1 MGSDAVDIVVGKN
14 ADMFAPGYR
23 CGDTLGSAAAI
34 GQTFRMFKIAQTGL
48 GQGCQLTGIVGQTAS
63 QHASLQLT
71 QALGP
76 GTRIER
82 LVAWTRQQTRLEP
95 SIQVSTHSS
104 PKGKR
109 SGLHRCAMARAP
121 GTGRSRAR
129 ANRRQLYE
137 EALSTHPWA
146 LLLPSLAKD
155 LLYELS
161 PTPSLPRRHDLPAV
175 DC

>member
-1 MGSDAVDIVVGKN
+1 MGGDAVDIVVGKN
-14 ADMFAPGYR
+14 ADMLTLGYR

-71 QALGP
+71 QAFGP

-95 SIQVSTHSS
+95 SLQVCQHFSS
-104 PKGKR
+104 RRKR
-109 SGLHRCAMARAP
+109 SHLRRCTMARAMAP
-121 GTGRSRAR
+121 GTGRSEG
-129 ANRRQLYE
+129 Q
-137 EALSTHPWA
+137 
-146 LLLPSLAKD
+146 
-155 LLYELS
+155 
-161 PTPSLPRRHDLPAV
+161 
-175 DC
+175 